1 MEKKTALTALSALG
15 HEQRL
20 DVFRHLVRAGREGAY
35 AGEIA
40 DALGSRPNTLSANLT
55 ILAQAGLVASVRE
68 GRNIR
73 YHAEMSAMQGLVAYL
88 LEDCCGGNP
97 ALCAPVFDQLKVC
110 C

>member
-1 MEKKTALTALSALG
+1 MEEKTVLAALSALG

-20 DVFRHLVRAGREGAY
+20 DIFRYLVRAGGDGTY

-40 DALGSRPNTLSANLT
+40 DALGARANTLSANLT
-55 ILAQAGLVASVRE
+55 ILAQAGLVVSTRE
-68 GRNIR
+68 GRHIR
-73 YHAEMSAMQGLVAYL
+73 YRAEMSAMQGLVAYL